1 MFLIQFVREKSY
13 CIFARIPK
21 FIKVMPTE
29 YKRVLIEMHANLDK
43 SKSTAKG

>member
-21 FIKVMPTE
+21 FIKAILNE
-29 YKRVLIEMHANLDK
+29 KNISAF
-43 SKSTAKG
+43 